1 MVNVLANLAEGEVE
15 VEGQRG
21 EQLVEAVRAR
31 LAEGEN
37 LLDATFAL
45 IGSKDTPPDA
55 LGPHSRRSAM
65 RALGCAIIGR
75 SKRCCASFRCSR

>member
-1 MVNVLANLAEGEVE
+1 MTGIRSNLAEGE

-45 IGSKDTPPDA
+45 IGSKDTPSDA
-55 LGPHSRRSAM
+55 LVRTSRRSAM